1 MLLHVV
7 CVCVC
12 VCYVRARAR
21 TGVCGCDKLIACR
34 HSSNA
39 APLEQ
44 TKLILTHIRADTGLG
59 CLHTTQL
66 PDITYV
72 LKEGSYTLTAEDYV
86 VFGEGYMGDQ
96 NCVTGFAPLDVAAP
110 LGPLWILGD
119 IFLRKYYTRFHRAR
133 AQVGFAPAA

>member
-1 MLLHVV
+1 MTDNAAAC

-12 VCYVRARAR
+12 VCLC
-21 TGVCGCDKLIACR
+21 VCVCVTNVIACR
-34 HSSNA
+34 HSPNA

-86 VFGEGYMGDQ
+86 VFGEGYMQGYGPIPFSPEVSGEESDED
-96 NCVTGFAPLDVAAP
+96 NEADV
-110 LGPLWILGD
+110 GGE
-119 IFLRKYYTRFHRAR
+119 
-133 AQVGFAPAA
+133 